1 MAPPLKFSLATRIA
15 AQRRSQ
21 KPITLAK
28 IATTQAQAQNLF
40 AIYAR
45 VVSAWKDALE
55 RINAAYAKTL
65 SEITTDSA
73 DDIRS
78 AMDAVDAEIQRIV
91 LLLTPDL
98 RQWALGIERVQR
110 DKFVSSVL
118 SASAVDLNTVLTAG
132 DMNDTLQAAIEWN
145 VSLIKDVSD
154 ETRRRIANAIFAGLT
169 ARMPAVDVAKE
180 IQEAVAMS
188 RARALRIAGD
198 QTVKLGERLNRA
210 RQEQAGVTKFKW
222 RHSAKRHP
230 RSWHLARDGKV
241 YPWEG
246 SGIPADDMP
255 GVPPLCGCTAQGV
268 ITFDDD
274 EAQS

>member
-1 MAPPLKFSLATRIA
+1 MLKFSLASRVA
-15 AQRRSQ
+15 KQRRSR
-21 KPITLAK
+21 KPIVLAK
-28 IATTQAQAQNLF
+28 IVTTQAQAQNLF
-40 AIYAR
+40 AIYVR
-45 VVSAWKDALE
+45 VVSTWNAALE

-65 SEITTDSA
+65 SEITTDSS

-78 AMDAVDAEIQRIV
+78 AMDAVQAEIQRLV

-98 RQWALGIERVQR
+98 RQWAFGVERVQR

-118 SASAVDLNTVLTAG
+118 SASDVDLNTILTAG
-132 DMNDTLQAAIEWN
+132 DVNDTLQAAIDWN

-169 ARMPAVDVAKE
+169 ARKSAADIATE
-180 IQEAVAMS
+180 LRDIVAMS
-188 RARALRIAGD
+188 RTRALRIAGD

-210 RQEQAGVTKFKW
+210 RQEQTGLTHFKW

-230 RSWHLARDGKV
+230 RLWHEARDGKV

-255 GVPPLCGCTAQGV
+255 GVPPMCGCTAQGV
-268 ITFDDD
+268 ITFDADA
-274 EAQS
+274 EA